1 MYRLLS
7 AHVLALIDDSVI
19 SIERYIVVHS
29 CCLPLCTSSSDPASR
44 CGDLYC
50 GHLGQLCMSLTKCLL
65 LGIRLTAMDKDVCYS
80 QQQ

>member
-19 SIERYIVVHS
+19 SIERYIVVQL
-29 CCLPLCTSSSDPASR
+29 CCLPPCSASTGPVSK

-50 GHLGQLCMSLTKCLL
+50 GHLGQLCMPLTKGLVL
-65 LGIRLTAMDKDVCYS
+65 QVTTKHKDICCS
-80 QQQ
+80 L

>member
-19 SIERYIVVHS
+19 SIERYIVLQRS
-29 CCLPLCTSSSDPASR
+29 RLPLRLPSSDPVSQR
-44 CGDLYC
+44 GDLYC

-65 LGIRLTAMDKDVCYS
+65 LGTRVTAMDKDIYYS
-80 QQQ
+80 L

>member
-19 SIERYIVVHS
+19 SIERYIVVQH
-29 CCLPLCTSSSDPASR
+29 CLLTPCLASSAPVSQ

-50 GHLGQLCMSLTKCLL
+50 GHLCQLRMSLTKCLL
-65 LGIRLTAMDKDVCYS
+65 LGIRVTTKDKDICYS
-80 QQQ
+80 L